1 MQETSTNADK
11 RTVID
16 RSRASRR
23 LRSATSF
30 ELGRTMIGIGDLV
43 RVRAVAG
50 KRGFDAKVRAIKVDS
65 TTGEVAEVEVFG
77 GRPGHAMVRTFPPDR
92 IQRPTRSRARRE
104 GSG

>member
-1 MQETSTNADK
+1 MQEALNNVDK
-11 RTVID
+11 TTAID
-16 RSRASRR
+16 HSRASER

-43 RVRAVAG
+43 RVRGVAG
-50 KRGFDAKVRAIKVDS
+50 KRGFDAKIRAIKVDS
-65 TTGEVAEVEVFG
+65 TTGDVAEVEVFG

-104 GSG
+104 GSR